1 MKIPLAILGC
11 TSLLLGQDWPSYS
24 GNPGGSHYSA
34 LKQIHKG
41 NTGKLRIAWTHRTGD
56 LEPASGNNRK
66 AAFEA
71 TPILVNGTLYLSTAF
86 NRVIALQPTT
96 GERKW
101 VFDPE
106 IDRRRNYSE
115 VTSRGVSYWL
125 DRKAARNSPCRE
137 RILLGTLDARL
148 IALDALTGKRC
159 DGFGKGGQV
168 DLGESIGG
176 VRFPG
181 DYQVTSPPAIAGDVV
196 VVGSSIGDN
205 GNVKMD
211 RGTVRGFDARS
222 GKMLW
227 SWDPLPPEVNAGAAN
242 AWSQISVDAERDLV
256 FVPTGSASPDFYGG
270 ERKGDNR
277 WANSV
282 VALKASTGQF
292 VWGFQVVHH
301 DLWDYDVASQPL
313 LFTWR
318 GKTPA
323 VAIATKMGMVFVL
336 DRLTGKPLLPVEERP
351 VPRSPVA
358 GEEAWPTQPFSSAD
372 LLAPQSL
379 RAEDIHGA
387 TPEGKKYCQ
396 DLVRSLRWEGMYT
409 PPSEQATLA
418 FPGNAGGVAWG
429 GPGHDPQRGLL
440 IVNTNRL
447 PFSVRLIPREDFVR
461 QRTEAAKNRLQGEF
475 APQRGAPYGMYREP
489 LRSPDGGICAPLP
502 WGAVTALD
510 LNTGRKKWESPLG
523 SMAEGVRTG
532 SPSLGGPLVT
542 GGGLVFLAAALDNRL
557 RAFDSDTGAEIWSH
571 ELPAS
576 AQASPMTY
584 SAGGKQYVVIAAG
597 GHGKLGSKQGDYVVA
612 FALE

>member
-1 MKIPLAILGC
+1 MKTVFAILVFRLVL
-11 TSLLLGQDWPSYS
+11 SGQEWPSYS
-24 GNPGGSHYSA
+24 GGAGGSHYSA

-41 NTGKLRIAWTHRTGD
+41 NAGKLRIAWTYRTSD

-86 NRVIALQPTT
+86 NRVLALHPAT

-101 VFDPE
+101 VFDAE
-106 IDRRRNYSE
+106 IDRGRNYSE

-125 DRKAARNSPCRE
+125 DRRAARNAPCRE

-148 IALDALTGKRC
+148 IALDALDGKRC

-168 DLGESIGG
+168 DLGEGIGG

-181 DYQVTSPPAIAGDVV
+181 DYQVTSPPAIAGDVI

-222 GKMLW
+222 GKVLW
-227 SWDPLPPEVNAGAAN
+227 SWDPLPPELNAGAAN

-323 VAIATKMGMVFVL
+323 VAIATKTGMVFVL

-358 GEEAWPTQPFSSAD
+358 GEESWPTQPFSSAD

-379 RAEDIHGA
+379 RAEDIHAA
-387 TPEGKKYCQ
+387 TPEGKKHCQ

-409 PPSEQATLA
+409 PPSEQATLS

-429 GPGHDPQRGLL
+429 GPGHDPERGLL
-440 IVNTNRL
+440 IVNTNRI
-447 PFSVRLIPREDFVR
+447 PFSVRLIPREDFAR

-475 APQRGAPYGMYREP
+475 APQRGTPYGMYREP
-489 LRSPDGGICAPLP
+489 LRSPDGGICAPPP
-502 WGAVTALD
+502 WGAISALD
-510 LNTGRKKWESPLG
+510 LNTGKKKWESPLG
-523 SMAEGVRTG
+523 SLAEGVRTG
-532 SPSLGGPLVT
+532 SPGLGGPLVT
-542 GGGLVFLAAALDNRL
+542 GGGLVFIAATLDNRL
-557 RAFDSDTGAEIWSH
+557 RAFDSDSGAEVWSH

-576 AQASPMTY
+576 GQASPMTY